1 MHIYADDTQFWISI
15 RPEDEAI
22 ARHRVQR
29 AFIFV
34 GSFMTD
40 NSLKL
45 NAAKTQFLPI
55 SRYDV
60 DFAPLTISGDV
71 FIEPSNQVCNLGV
84 TFDRK
89 LNFRSQDRTGQVCKA
104 GFFHLRRLKCLA
116 GITPS
121 HCLETLIHAFVSSR
135 VDFVIFL
142 YMIM

>member
-60 DFAPLTISGDV
+60 HFAPLTISGDV
-71 FIEPSNQVCNLGV
+71 MIEPSII
-84 TFDRK
+84 R
-89 LNFRSQDRTGQVCKA
+89 
-104 GFFHLRRLKCLA
+104 
-116 GITPS
+116 
-121 HCLETLIHAFVSSR
+121 
-135 VDFVIFL
+135 FVIF
-142 YMIM
+142 M